1 MSLSNDRSTVD
12 EANGN
17 AIDGVATKQKAIVL
31 EEICM
36 SYSEGGRKKTILSSA
51 NLTVEAGELI
61 VFLGRSGSGKST
73 LLNLLGG
80 IDQPDSGRILVAGE
94 DLSAATEQDRTLF
107 RRRHIGFIFQSFN
120 LVPTL
125 TVLENVTLRLNLLG
139 QNAEAIPKAMKLLDE
154 VGLADR
160 ADSWP
165 ERLSGG
171 EQQRVAIAAAL
182 IHEPEL
188 VLADEPTGNLDLE
201 TGQQITDL
209 LDRLTRRMGKT
220 LVMATHSK
228 EVMGIADRVLSIR
241 DGHLEEIKSQ

>member
-1 MSLSNDRSTVD
+1 MSRSKNPSSQHRTTDSTVD
-12 EANGN
+12 Q
-17 AIDGVATKQKAIVL
+17 ATGAPKAIVL
-31 EEICM
+31 EDLSM
-36 SYSEGGRKKTILSSA
+36 SYLEGGRQKQILSAA
-51 NLTVEAGELI
+51 NLVVETGELI

-94 DLSAATEQDRTLF
+94 DLSAATEESRTIF

-125 TVLENVTLRLNLLG
+125 TVLENVTLRLDLLG
-139 QNAEAIPKAMKLLDE
+139 QDSEAEARAMTLLDE

-160 ADSWP
+160 ASSWP

-182 IHEPEL
+182 VHEPEL

-201 TGQQITDL
+201 TGQHITDL
-209 LDRLTRRMGKT
+209 LDRLTRKLGKT
-220 LVMATHSK
+220 LVMATHSQ

-241 DGHLEEIKSQ
+241 DGHLAEIEST